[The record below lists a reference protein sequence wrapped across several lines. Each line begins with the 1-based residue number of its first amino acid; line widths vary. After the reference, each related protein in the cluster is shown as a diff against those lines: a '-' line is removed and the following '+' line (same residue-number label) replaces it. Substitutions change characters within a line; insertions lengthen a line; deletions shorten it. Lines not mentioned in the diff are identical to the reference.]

1 MSRSANALLAANR
14 PCSTTASSSAVR
26 SGTVAI
32 RQCSITW
39 SPSNTPSTVLVF
51 PMSTVSS
58 MSGGLPFCLTG
69 SGQHHRHVVD
79 EPGAAHGGGDREHR
93 GAGLAGRHGGE
104 RGRID
109 ERQVIQDHGGLRGE
123 DLPGGGQHRG
133 GAGGGPALA
142 GPERPRQ
149 GQRLRPGAG

>member
-1 MSRSANALLAANR
+1 MSRPAKALLAANR

-58 MSGGLPFCLTG
+58 MYRRLPFSLTG
-69 SGQHHRHVVD
+69 TGQHHGHVVD
-79 EPGAAHGGGDREHR
+79 EPGAAHGGGHREHR
-93 GAGLAGRHGGE
+93 GAGLAGRHRGE
-104 RGRID
+104 RERID
-109 ERQVIQDHGGLRGE
+109 ERQVVQDHGGLRGE
-123 DLPGGGQHRG
+123 NLPGDGQHRG
-133 GAGGGPALA
+133 GAVGGPGLA
-142 GPERPRQ
+142 GPQRPRQ
-149 GQRLRPGAG
+149 G